1 MRNKHCMTLNM
12 SRNTE
17 KREKLEMYTV
27 GPGFWLEN

>member
-1 MRNKHCMTLNM
+1 MTWNM

-27 GPGFWLEN
+27 GPGFVQKTEKCVK